1 MLKITI
7 CDDDKNSCRET
18 EKYLRR
24 YIKEHGSSLLRPE
37 EAEIFVFH
45 APDDLLKQYPRG
57 TQLLLLDIQMPGMDG
72 IELAREI
79 RRFDSD
85 VIIIFMTNY
94 AGYAV
99 QGYSVQAY
107 NYLIKPISYD
117 MLCHEMD
124 NVFPRMMRMRQENL
138 VFHSED
144 GYVTVPAREIEM
156 AETDGK
162 NVILHTER
170 GPVKVFQSMKQLE
183 KSLGETGFFRIHTAY
198 LVSFSHIGSV
208 RRDSIVTRS
217 GRELPVSR
225 HRKKEFMDRYL
236 TYVGGLL

>member
-1 MLKITI
+1 MLKIAI

-18 EKYLRR
+18 EKHLRR
-24 YIKEHGSSLLRPE
+24 YFQGQSSTAISAE
-37 EAEIFVFH
+37 EAQIYVFH

-57 TQLLLLDIQMPGMDG
+57 AQLLLLDIQMPGMDG

-79 RRFDSD
+79 RRFDTD

-117 MLCHEMD
+117 MLCREMD
-124 NVFPRMMRMRQENL
+124 NVFPRMMRMRGETV

-144 GYVTVPAREIEM
+144 GYVTVSAREIEM

-170 GPVKVFQSMKQLE
+170 GPMKVFQSMKQME
-183 KSLGETGFFRIHTAY
+183 KSLGEKEFFRIHTAY
-198 LVSFSHIGSV
+198 LVSFSHISSV

-217 GRELPVSR
+217 GRELPISR